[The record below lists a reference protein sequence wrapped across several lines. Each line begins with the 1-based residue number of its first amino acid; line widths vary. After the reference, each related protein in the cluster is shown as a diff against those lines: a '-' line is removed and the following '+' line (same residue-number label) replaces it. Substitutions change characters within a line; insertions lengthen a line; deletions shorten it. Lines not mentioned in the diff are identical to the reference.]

1 MDRRA
6 HWDKVYLTK
15 GERDVSWFEDVPAR
29 SIEMLEAAGLTPATC
44 VLDVGGGES
53 HLVDHLLARGLR
65 CLAVLDVSA
74 AALERARG
82 RLGPAA
88 SDVQWIVADVAGA
101 WSASSVDIWH
111 DRAVFHFLT
120 TPQDRARYR
129 AHLMGTLKRGGSAI
143 MATFGPDGPQTCS
156 GLPVMRYSPESLA
169 QELGPAFALA
179 ESRAWVHTTPWG
191 ATQSFQYARLTRIV

>member
-1 MDRRA
+1 VDRRA

-88 SDVQWIVADVAGA
+88 ADVQWIVADVAGA
-101 WSASSVDIWH
+101 WAASPVDIWH

-129 AHLMGTLKRGGSAI
+129 AHLMGTLKRDGSAV

-169 QELGPAFALA
+169 QELGPAFSLA

-191 ATQSFQYARLTRIV
+191 ATQSFQYARLTRIA

>member
-6 HWDKVYLTK
+6 HWDEVYSTK
-15 GERDVSWFEDVPAR
+15 GERDVSWFEDVPAL
-29 SIEMLEAAGLTPATC
+29 SIEMLEAAGVTLASC

-74 AALERARG
+74 AALARARA
-82 RLGPAA
+82 RLGSAA
-88 SDVQWIVADVAGA
+88 ADVQWIVADVAGA
-101 WSASSVDIWH
+101 WSAAPVDIWH

-120 TPQDRARYR
+120 TPQDRVHYR

-169 QELGPAFALA
+169 QELGSAFALA

-191 ATQSFQYARLTRIV
+191 ATQSFQYARLIRIA

>member
-1 MDRRA
+1 VDRRA
-6 HWDKVYLTK
+6 HWDEVYSTK

-29 SIEMLEAAGLTPATC
+29 SIEMLDAAGLTPASC

-65 CLAVLDVSA
+65 CLAVLDVST
-74 AALERARG
+74 AALERARA
-82 RLGPAA
+82 RLGSAA
-88 SDVQWIVADVAGA
+88 AEVQWIVADVAGA
-101 WSASSVDIWH
+101 WSASPVDIWH

-120 TPQDRARYR
+120 TPQDRAHYR

-191 ATQSFQYARLTRIV
+191 ATQSFQYARLTRII